1 MCIMAVTP
9 STINRIGCSGRNEVV
24 RMTDKVIIA
33 ALGVIGALIVV
44 LKPIFDL
51 NTNITELKV
60 SIDAFKAS
68 VDKLDSRITEHGKE
82 IDKLKE
88 QVVDHEARL
97 KNLER

>member
-1 MCIMAVTP
+1 MLYVITE
-9 STINRIGCSGRNEVV
+9 SEV
-24 RMTDKVIIA
+24 RKMTDNVIMVI
-33 ALGVIGALIVV
+33 LGFIGALLVA
-44 LKPIFDL
+44 LKPILDL

-60 SIDAFKAS
+60 SIDAFKSS

-82 IDKLKE
+82 IDKIKE

>member
-1 MCIMAVTP
+1 VLYVITE
-9 STINRIGCSGRNEVV
+9 SEVGK
-24 RMTDKVIIA
+24 MTDNVIMVI
-33 ALGVIGALIVV
+33 LGFIGALLVA
-44 LKPIFDL
+44 LKPILDL

-88 QVVDHEARL
+88 TVAEHGVRL
-97 KNLER
+97 DNLEKK

>member
-1 MCIMAVTP
+1 MKDEMIV
-9 STINRIGCSGRNEVV
+9 
-24 RMTDKVIIA
+24 
-33 ALGVIGALIVV
+33 ALLAFVGALIVV

-60 SIDAFKAS
+60 SIDNFKGS
-68 VDKLDSRITEHGKE
+68 VDKLDGRITEHGKE

-97 KNLER
+97 KQLER

>member
-1 MCIMAVTP
+1 
-9 STINRIGCSGRNEVV
+9 
-24 RMTDKVIIA
+24 MTDNVIMVI
-33 ALGVIGALIVV
+33 LGFIGALLVA
-44 LKPIFDL
+44 LKPILDL

-60 SIDAFKAS
+60 SIDAFKSS

-82 IDKLKE
+82 IDKIKE

>member
-1 MCIMAVTP
+1 MSDSMIMAL
-9 STINRIGCSGRNEVV
+9 
-24 RMTDKVIIA
+24 
-33 ALGVIGALIVV
+33 LGFAGAILVV
-44 LKPIFDL
+44 LKPIL
-51 NTNITELKV
+51 NLNANITELKV
-60 SIDAFKAS
+60 SIDAFKES